1 MRALPGGSKLLRTS
15 SSRKIKPSVAIIG
28 AGFGGIGAAVKL
40 KEAGF
45 SRITIVERAQ
55 GPGGTWWHN
64 TYPGAE
70 VDTPSVL
77 YSYSW
82 MPWNWTRTH
91 VRQSELQEYLEA
103 VIGRYDL
110 ARHMHFGTTVDRVV
124 WDESRQEYE
133 VWSADRVVVRATH
146 VISAVGLL
154 GDPKIPDWDGLEDF
168 TGPVFHAAQ
177 WQHDVDLSGRRVA
190 VVGSGSTAAQL
201 VPALS
206 EYAKEVITFQR
217 EPGWVVPKRSREYT
231 RTERA
236 ALNSRIAQRF
246 LRTKFVLLRER
257 DQVGGALWR
266 EGTKVNTAARLGAL
280 AHIERVLGDRPDLA
294 EAVTPTHPFA
304 GKRPVISD
312 GFYQALLKENV
323 KLVPRA
329 VKGVVRSGLVDSNG
343 EHHDVDA
350 IVLATG
356 FKADF
361 LTTYDVIGR
370 NGTSLHELW
379 RGEETAFLGIMAKNV
394 PNFFMLYG
402 PNTNGGTIVTN
413 LELQIDYV
421 VGAIKAAHRRG
432 ASAVEISPLAQDLY
446 DSAIQRRLEGTTFHF
461 ENNYYR
467 SKTGRISTQW
477 PEGVIVYAILTKLLR
492 WPLWRF
498 SFEVGRSDEKRP
510 PQMQPEP
517 FEQRAAIPR

>member
-1 MRALPGGSKLLRTS
+1 MLRTKP
-15 SSRKIKPSVAIIG
+15 SRRRQPSVAIIG

-45 SRITIVERAQ
+45 SRITILERAD

-64 TYPGAE
+64 SYPGAE

-77 YSYSW
+77 YSFSW

-103 VIGRYDL
+103 VIDTYDL
-110 ARHMHFGTTVDRVV
+110 AEDMCFGTTVDRVV
-124 WDESRQEYE
+124 WDEYRQEYA
-133 VWSADRVVVRATH
+133 VWSDDRILLRATH

-154 GDPKIPDWDGLEDF
+154 GDPKIPDWEGLEDF
-168 TGPVFHAAQ
+168 QGPVFHAAQ
-177 WQHDVDLSGRRVA
+177 WNHDIDLTGRRVA

-201 VPALS
+201 VPAL
-206 EYAKEVITFQR
+206 ADIAGEVLTFQR
-217 EPGWVVPKRSREYT
+217 EPGWIVPKHSREYT
-231 RTERA
+231 PTERW
-236 ALNSRIAQRF
+236 ALNSSFAQRF

-257 DQVGGALWR
+257 DQIGGALWR
-266 EGTKVNTAARLGAL
+266 EGTAVNTAARLGAL
-280 AHIERVLGDRPDLA
+280 AHIDRVLGDRPDLV

-312 GFYQALLKENV
+312 GFYPALLKQNV

-329 VKGVVRSGLVDSNG
+329 VKGIVRTGLIDSDG
-343 EHHDVDA
+343 EQHDVDA
-350 IVLATG
+350 IVFATG

-370 NGTSLHELW
+370 NGISLHDLW
-379 RGEETAFLGIMAKNV
+379 RGEETAFLGIMAKDV

-413 LELQIDYV
+413 LELQVKYV
-421 VGAIKAAHRRG
+421 VSAIEAAHRRR
-432 ASAVEISPLAQDLY
+432 ASAVEIRPLAQDLY
-446 DSAIQRRLEGTTFHF
+446 DRAIQRRLEGTTFHF

-467 SKTGRISTQW
+467 SKSGRISTQW

-498 SFEVGRSDEKRP
+498 SFRLGRSNDNRP

-517 FEQRAAIPR
+517 FEKLRTQTRVEVVQ